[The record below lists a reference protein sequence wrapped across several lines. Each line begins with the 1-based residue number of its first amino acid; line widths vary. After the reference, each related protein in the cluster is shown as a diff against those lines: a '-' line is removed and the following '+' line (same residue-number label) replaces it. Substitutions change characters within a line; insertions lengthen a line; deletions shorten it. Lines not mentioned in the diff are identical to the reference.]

1 MTPQMAHRARSPG
14 GRGPWMTSEPSCTP
28 WRQPGRP
35 CAPSRRARCEATRA
49 LGRREAAGGSLLLTL
64 LAGGSGRADEEGGD
78 PSTMAMAPEAQAGEG
93 AEPTVAPSLP
103 RRPTRAYFD
112 VEVDGE
118 PLGRVVVALDREGT
132 PEGTKRFLELATGDL
147 GACMQ
152 LPNPLVAN
160 SLIDFIEPGQVLK
173 TSGPTTTRLKATSA
187 SCRPPPP
194 GHRSLTRSPASLKRQ
209 HDSAQV
215 RGGRGEGRRRHR
227 EGSVGAR
234 AEVPGRGTRRRRVPA
249 LD

>member
-1 MTPQMAHRARSPG
+1 MAHRARSPG
-14 GRGPWMTSEPSCTP
+14 GRCPATP

-35 CAPSRRARCEATRA
+35 CAPSRRARCEATTTS
-49 LGRREAAGGSLLLTL
+49 RREAAGGTLLLTL
-64 LAGGSGRADEEGGD
+64 LLGGSGRAGADEEGEGD

-187 SCRPPPP
+187 SCRPPPTRVF
-194 GHRSLTRSPASLKRQ
+194 RSLTRSPASLKRQ

-215 RGGRGEGRRRHR
+215 RGGRGEGRRRYR

-234 AEVPGRGTRRRRVPA
+234 TEVPGRGTRRWRVPA
-249 LD
+249 VD

>member
-1 MTPQMAHRARSPG
+1 MGSAPRAVQGFSHIMPG
-14 GRGPWMTSEPSCTP
+14 GRCPATP

-35 CAPSRRARCEATRA
+35 CAPLRRARCEATTT

-64 LAGGSGRADEEGGD
+64 LAGGSGRAGAEEGD

-103 RRPTRAYFD
+103 RRPTRVYLD

-187 SCRPPPP
+187 SCRPPPT
-194 GHRSLTRSPASLKRQ
+194 RLTIADPLSRAS
-209 HDSAQV
+209 
-215 RGGRGEGRRRHR
+215 
-227 EGSVGAR
+227 
-234 AEVPGRGTRRRRVPA
+234 
-249 LD
+249 

>member
-1 MTPQMAHRARSPG
+1 
-14 GRGPWMTSEPSCTP
+14 
-28 WRQPGRP
+28 
-35 CAPSRRARCEATRA
+35 
-49 LGRREAAGGSLLLTL
+49 
-64 LAGGSGRADEEGGD
+64 
-78 PSTMAMAPEAQAGEG
+78 MAMAPEAQAGEG

-103 RRPTRAYFD
+103 RRVYLD

-194 GHRSLTRSPASLKRQ
+194 GHRSLTSL
-209 HDSAQV
+209 S
-215 RGGRGEGRRRHR
+215 
-227 EGSVGAR
+227 
-234 AEVPGRGTRRRRVPA
+234 RVS
-249 LD
+249 

>member
-1 MTPQMAHRARSPG
+1 
-14 GRGPWMTSEPSCTP
+14 
-28 WRQPGRP
+28 
-35 CAPSRRARCEATRA
+35 
-49 LGRREAAGGSLLLTL
+49 
-64 LAGGSGRADEEGGD
+64 
-78 PSTMAMAPEAQAGEG
+78 MAMAPEAQAGEG

-103 RRPTRAYFD
+103 RRPTRVYLD

-118 PLGRVVVALDREGT
+118 PQGRVVVALDRASRS

-160 SLIDFIEPGQVLK
+160 SLIDFIEPGALIK

-194 GHRSLTRSPASLKRQ
+194 GRRWLTRSPTPLKRQ

-215 RGGRGEGRRRHR
+215 
-227 EGSVGAR
+227 
-234 AEVPGRGTRRRRVPA
+234 
-249 LD
+249 

>member
-1 MTPQMAHRARSPG
+1 MAHRARSPG
-14 GRGPWMTSEPSCTP
+14 GRCPATP

-35 CAPSRRARCEATRA
+35 CAPSRRARCEATTTS
-49 LGRREAAGGSLLLTL
+49 RREAAGGTLLLTL
-64 LAGGSGRADEEGGD
+64 LLGGSGRAGADEEEGEGD

-187 SCRPPPP
+187 SCRPPPTRVF
-194 GHRSLTRSPASLKRQ
+194 RSLTRSPASLKRQ

-215 RGGRGEGRRRHR
+215 RGGRGKGRRRYR

-234 AEVPGRGTRRRRVPA
+234 TEVPGRGTRRWRVPA
-249 LD
+249 VD